1 MRHITTVAELYSA
14 LQPILGLP
22 DRCVSFE
29 LSMRAGDM
37 GVMVTCEHYVALD
50 APGLKQ
56 FESVLSEYELVR
68 KPASAPDENRDAAEV
83 HVVDFDVWMR
93 DRIERAHI
101 DYMTRTAK
109 LSTIAAHA
117 ASLGRAQ

>member
-50 APGLKQ
+50 EPGLKQ
-56 FESVLSEYELVR
+56 FESVLSEYELVQ
-68 KPASAPDENRDAAEV
+68 KPLTALDGAD
-83 HVVDFDVWMR
+83 HGKVVDFDAWIPLCQYNLR
-93 DRIERAHI
+93 H
-101 DYMTRTAK
+101 
-109 LSTIAAHA
+109 LPN
-117 ASLGRAQ
+117 